1 MVSALAGGLLRFFVQ
16 GEDPPQELIVLV
28 LGRTL
33 PVTRPTGV
41 DEGSV
46 FVEGLYATHMLE
58 FLLEMLLE
66 LAGEFLL
73 ELVMAAILDLLLRAI
88 AKVFETFRFA
98 NPVFA
103 LASYVLLGVLSGG
116 LSVLVF
122 PHPLVHPSRLHG
134 INLLV
139 SPIATGLAMSL
150 IGSMLSRQD
159 KKVTRIESFGYG
171 FAFAFGIALI
181 RYLFAS

>member
-1 MVSALAGGLLRFFVQ
+1 
-16 GEDPPQELIVLV
+16 
-28 LGRTL
+28 
-33 PVTRPTGV
+33 
-41 DEGSV
+41 
-46 FVEGLYATHMLE
+46 MLE

-66 LAGEFLL
+66 LVGEFLL
-73 ELVMAAILDLLLRAI
+73 ELVMAAILDLVLRAI
-88 AKVFETFRFA
+88 AKVFETLRFA
-98 NPVFA
+98 NPVLA
-103 LASYVLLGVLSGG
+103 LASYVLLGALSGG
-116 LSVLVF
+116 FSLLIF
-122 PHPLVHPSRLHG
+122 PHHMVQSRLHG

-139 SPIATGLAMSL
+139 SPTATGLAMSL